1 MDYVQWRRNTYA
13 RIMDDFR
20 RTVNSVE
27 SLGTLS
33 CMTNGECQLRVRDV
47 SDPTPGAP
55 WTMLS
60 DLTEQN
66 TDPPASNRNGDTRQF
81 SFEVRSQESQSLQN
95 NILLGALGETS
106 AAGSHFTDRQATD
119 EMLSETYNHS
129 SANERNKKHR
139 ASRKQQQQPP
149 YNHVAAMHLTANHAA
164 ATTTQFHV

>member
-95 NILLGALGETS
+95 NILLGALGETQ
-106 AAGSHFTDRQATD
+106 AAGTRYNDQRQATD

-129 SANERNKKHR
+129 SGERNKKHR
-139 ASRKQQQQPP
+139 ASRKQPP

-164 ATTTQFHV
+164 AQFHV